1 MLEHQGIRWGYVFL
15 RAASHMEA
23 EDVKY
28 LMTQAVEMYLHG
40 EDRRQ
45 VKSSAFEGSLSTE
58 GRYELLGEFGG
69 QRFDAELETIY
80 GRDKAA
86 FLVSEQTRAAGPAVS
101 LN

>member
-15 RAASHMEA
+15 RAASYMEA
-23 EDVKY
+23 EDVKR

-40 EDRRQ
+40 EDRRNI
-45 VKSSAFEGSLSTE
+45 KSSTCEGSLYTE
-58 GRYELLGEFGG
+58 GKYELLGEFGG

-86 FLVSEQTRAAGPAVS
+86 FLVSEQTRTAGPAVS